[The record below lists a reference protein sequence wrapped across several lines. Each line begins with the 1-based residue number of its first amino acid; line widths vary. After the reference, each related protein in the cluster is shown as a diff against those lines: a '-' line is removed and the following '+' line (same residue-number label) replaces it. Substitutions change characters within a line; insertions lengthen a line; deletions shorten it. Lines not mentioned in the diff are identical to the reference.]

1 MTSRDFGF
9 LALRNTTAYQ
19 PNGLPVPPNRVLIT
33 STNGAGVFSNTLSIS
48 SISTNTIS
56 TSVLSGNVSV
66 GTSLTVPSFSTNTIS
81 SATISNLVPYIGA
94 TKDLN
99 MGLSSIVSKNIYLT
113 DNNNGFVNLTI
124 ENNIYGNLDMNGYF
138 IQYATGASQSSN
150 PIVSLPSDIGQPTYF
165 INSGNF
171 GIGTS
176 TPDYTLDVNGNIRV
190 SDNGLGTILTGVNTS
205 DQACIESN
213 FLNITNFGATNYTMS
228 FDNTNKR
235 VGINNQT
242 PDTALDING
251 DLTVNGTSISRVS
264 TTSIPSNPGSGGWTS
279 YYGKYCFIDGDSVG
293 TLTLPTAGDVPSDGT
308 ILVIRNIGT
317 SGTIT
322 INNSIGGASILA
334 GKTISYVYTTT
345 VAAGWY
351 SLYN

>member
-9 LALRNTTAYQ
+9 LALRNITAYQ

-33 STNGAGVFSNTLSIS
+33 STNGAGVFSNSIN
-48 SISTNTIS
+48 ISTI
-56 TSVLSGNVSV
+56 NVS
-66 GTSLTVPSFSTNTIS
+66 TLNTNTIS

-124 ENNIYGNLDMNGYF
+124 ENNNYGNLDMNGYF
-138 IQYATGASQSSN
+138 IQYAAGTSQSSN
-150 PIVSLPSDIGQPTYF
+150 PIVSLPSDNGQPTYF

-171 GIGTS
+171 GIGTI
-176 TPDYTLDVNGNIRV
+176 TPQAKLDVTGNI
-190 SDNGLGTILTGVNTS
+190 STS
-205 DQACIESN
+205 GNAN
-213 FLNITNFGATNYTMS
+213 
-228 FDNTNKR
+228 
-235 VGINNQT
+235 
-242 PDTALDING
+242 ING

-264 TTSIPSNPGSGGWTS
+264 TTSIPSNPGSSGWANN
-279 YYGKYCFIDGDSVG
+279 YGKYCFVDGDSVG